1 MKKIKTNYKRNL
13 LDSPGLRRGDHILV
27 HGHSVD
33 LPEAAHQAGHLFVV
47 AVAVVVVVVVVTAAV
62 ADGVVGVEDLHHAGV
77 QRRHQQ
83 DVLPPGQE
91 RGVRGE
97 GEPEHQ

>member
-33 LPEAAHQAGHLFVV
+33 LPEAAHQAGHLLVV
-47 AVAVVVVVVVVTAAV
+47 AVAVVVV
-62 ADGVVGVEDLHHAGV
+62 ADGAGCVVAGV
-77 QRRHQQ
+77 CC
-83 DVLPPGQE
+83 
-91 RGVRGE
+91 
-97 GEPEHQ
+97 

>member
-47 AVAVVVVVVVVTAAV
+47 AVAVVVADVVGGGVVV
-62 ADGVVGVEDLHHAGV
+62 ADGVVVAAVVVVVVVGGGGGVGV
-77 QRRHQQ
+77 A
-83 DVLPPGQE
+83 
-91 RGVRGE
+91 RGW
-97 GEPEHQ
+97 